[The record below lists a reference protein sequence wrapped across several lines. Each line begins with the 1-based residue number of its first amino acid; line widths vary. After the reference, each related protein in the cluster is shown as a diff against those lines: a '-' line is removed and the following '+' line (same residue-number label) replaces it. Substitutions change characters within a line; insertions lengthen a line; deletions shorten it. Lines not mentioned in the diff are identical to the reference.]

1 MADILAG
8 RVEWPQRMSID
19 DEDACPI
26 CGYDDVDLCEIC
38 WACTVCCR
46 CDLDQAMD
54 DLATLIE
61 EMTV

>member
-1 MADILAG
+1 MAAAH
-8 RVEWPQRMSID
+8 SID